1 MLQTNKKKFFVG
13 LALCSILLIGVA
25 ATTAD
30 QPKRNLKVLPKNISH
45 EDLER
50 IMKEFN
56 VSLGVKCNFCHAPS
70 KTSPG
75 KLDFQSDENS
85 KKDVARSML
94 KLTSKI
100 NKKYFGHDV
109 KKGGDEPITC
119 ITCHNGK
126 QSPESK
132 IELPPP
138 PQR

>member
-13 LALCSILLIGVA
+13 LVLCAILMIGVA
-25 ATTAD
+25 ATTQD
-30 QPKRNLKVLPKNISH
+30 TPKPNLKVLPKNISH

-56 VSLGVKCNFCHAPS
+56 VSLGVKCNHCHAPS
-70 KTSPG
+70 KTAQG
-75 KLDFQSDENS
+75 KLDFRSDE
-85 KKDVARSML
+85 KPEKETARAMM
-94 KLTSKI
+94 KLTAKI

-109 KKGGDEPITC
+109 KNGGDAPITC

-126 QSPESK
+126 AHPESK

-138 PQR
+138 QQ

>member
-1 MLQTNKKKFFVG
+1 MLQTNKNKLFVG
-13 LALCSILLIGVA
+13 LALCAILMMGVA

-30 QPKRNLKVLPKNISH
+30 VPKRNLKVLPKNIAH

-56 VSLGVKCNFCHAPS
+56 VALGVKCNHCHAPS

-75 KLDFQSDENS
+75 KLDFKSDE
-85 KKDVARSML
+85 KQEKEVTRSMM
-94 KLTSKI
+94 KLTARI

-109 KKGGDEPITC
+109 KKGGDAPVTC

-126 QSPESK
+126 THPLSK

-138 PQR
+138 PDK